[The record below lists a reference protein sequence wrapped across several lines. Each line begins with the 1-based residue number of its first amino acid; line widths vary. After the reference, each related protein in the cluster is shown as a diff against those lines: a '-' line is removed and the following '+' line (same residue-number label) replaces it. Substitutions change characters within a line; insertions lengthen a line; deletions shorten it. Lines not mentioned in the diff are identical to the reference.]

1 MTQFPSILERQ
12 SPSDVYYFSTLNKP
26 RVIDMITSR
35 SCPFSCTFCFHP
47 AGKVYRE
54 KKFRDF

>member
-1 MTQFPSILERQ
+1 MYI
-12 SPSDVYYFSTLNKP
+12 FSTLNKP

-54 KKFRDF
+54 RNLEDFLKNLNFTKINTK